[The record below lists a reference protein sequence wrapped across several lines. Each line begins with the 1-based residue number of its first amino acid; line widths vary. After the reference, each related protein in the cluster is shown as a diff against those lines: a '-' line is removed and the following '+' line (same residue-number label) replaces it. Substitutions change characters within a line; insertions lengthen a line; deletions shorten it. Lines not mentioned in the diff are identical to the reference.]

1 MSDNKKNIEIV
12 DGNGSDLDISPVY
25 DNIKSAIPKDHDK
38 KPKHIVIPKEKERKD
53 KNEKGGN

>member
-1 MSDNKKNIEIV
+1 MEDKKDLEIV
-12 DGNGSDLDISPVY
+12 SGDGSTLDISPVY

>member
-25 DNIKSAIPKDHDK
+25 DYIKSG
-38 KPKHIVIPKEKERKD
+38 KPKCNDEKPKNIVIPKVKKD
-53 KNEKGGN
+53 DK